1 MKNNESLN
9 GTLVLVLPDLE
20 NNPETKRGQIG
31 VVTYARS
38 ASENYVRFLEG
49 NEAIYPAEQVLK
61 LKDKQ
66 QVLDDLTK
74 NGSSM
79 PLDDFKAM
87 YKIMLLQ
94 DRGTSQAIFSAL
106 AIAKDNPGVRDNVLE
121 SINPTQ
127 EQELAQTV
135 DR

>member
-20 NNPETKRGQIG
+20 NNSGKKQGLIG
-31 VVTYARS
+31 VLTYARS
-38 ASENYVRFLEG
+38 ETENYVRFLEG
-49 NEAIYPAEQVLK
+49 DEAYYPAKQVLM

-79 PLDDFKAM
+79 PLDNFKAM

-94 DRGTSQAIFSAL
+94 DRNTSQALYSAL
-106 AIAKDNPGVRDNVLE
+106 AIARDNPGVQDNALE
-121 SINPTQ
+121 SIGSTQ
-127 EQELAQTV
+127 KQELSQTV
-135 DR
+135 GR